1 MPKTFDF
8 ITKFGKGWYEIED
21 CRALQRNLLNFEI
34 YGCHRFNFYL
44 FDVVCIVTI
53 ILFLLFLT
61 SWTLFCLM
69 RV

>member
-44 FDVVCIVTI
+44 FVVVCIV
-53 ILFLLFLT
+53 
-61 SWTLFCLM
+61 
-69 RV
+69 